1 MNNEFKLIEK
11 YEQISELI
19 TANLKKG
26 VRTNTAM
33 SREEYEREISHGS
46 LMAGETPQGLII
58 LRNRPSHVKLNYYI
72 NDTDR
77 PLDMPEINE
86 AVCAA
91 GWSGHGEC
99 CNNKCEQERP
109 SPDKQI
115 VTETAFRERDAAL
128 KETVEYLAGCG
139 FEEVLSRV
147 RLSRPAGAPDESSE
161 NASKIA
167 PEKAKSSEDKNSQ
180 FVFFVKKSTAEDAAA
195 IRPLLHSSFDP
206 ITGCLPEDDELR
218 SDAAAGNILMLI
230 KNDTELCGILHYKAA
245 KKSAEIKHLAIS
257 QAYRGYGL
265 STILI
270 NEFLGKCKD
279 LKTTVWTGSSNAA
292 ALNAYKDCGF
302 TEDGRR
308 SSVMIY

>member
-1 MNNEFKLIEK
+1 MNNEIKLIEK

-33 SREEYEREISHGS
+33 SREEYEREISNGD
-46 LMAGETPQGLII
+46 LIAGETPQGLII

-72 NDTDR
+72 NDTDSS
-77 PLDMPEINE
+77 LDMSEINE

-139 FEEVLSRV
+139 FEEILSRV
-147 RLSRPAGAPDESSE
+147 RLSRPAGSALNNKDEKMQFYVRSSML
-161 NASKIA
+161 
-167 PEKAKSSEDKNSQ
+167 
-180 FVFFVKKSTAEDAAA
+180 EDAAY
-195 IRPLLHSSFDP
+195 INKLLYDSFDP
-206 ITGCLPEDDELR
+206 VTGCLPEDDELH

-279 LKTTVWTGSSNAA
+279 MKTTVWTGSNNAA

-308 SSVMIY
+308 SSVMIYKSRL